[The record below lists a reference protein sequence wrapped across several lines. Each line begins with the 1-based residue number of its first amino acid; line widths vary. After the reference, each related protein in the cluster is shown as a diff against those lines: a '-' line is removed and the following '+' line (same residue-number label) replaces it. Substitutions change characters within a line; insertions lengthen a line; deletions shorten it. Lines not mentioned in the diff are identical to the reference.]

1 LIGTASARARQSCPH
16 MCGSSCSW
24 KRVLWLLLLVR
35 ARGSFAYVFREELRC
50 MYQVCCL
57 LCRRHRPPQV
67 GRLVFVCFPGCRLD
81 LLMPQELVQAC
92 KGGGREQ
99 HQQYQRQCETEALE
113 LVAST
118 VQCKGLPEVS
128 RLPMS
133 STAQVVGQV
142 CFIWAIAVGR
152 CLWWGSVL
160 QGPPGKERPAA
171 GPNGC

>member
-1 LIGTASARARQSCPH
+1 MLLFRPLR
-16 MCGSSCSW
+16 
-24 KRVLWLLLLVR
+24 LWLLLLVR
-35 ARGSFAYVFREELRC
+35 ARGSFAYVFRKQLRC

-57 LCRRHRPPQV
+57 LCRRHRPPKV

-99 HQQYQRQCETEALE
+99 HHQYQRQCETEALE

-118 VQCKGLPEVS
+118 VQCKGLQEVS

-152 CLWWGSVL
+152 CSWCFFFARSSWQGKASRWAEWLLNGVL
-160 QGPPGKERPAA
+160 FAA
-171 GPNGC
+171 AS